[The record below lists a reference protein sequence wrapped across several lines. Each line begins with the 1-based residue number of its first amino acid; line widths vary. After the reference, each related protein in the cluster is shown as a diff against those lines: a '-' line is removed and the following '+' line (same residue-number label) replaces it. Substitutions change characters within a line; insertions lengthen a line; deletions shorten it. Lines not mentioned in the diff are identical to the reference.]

1 MRELEAGE
9 PIEGALVSAPP
20 VADMHYEDEEP
31 DKVDWVF
38 VRVEYADGRIREYG
52 ARDPQNFTI
61 SNPESVSTMA
71 FRRTGLSAG
80 GMGVVAAV
88 PSLSLSF
95 TANPRQG
102 LHIRTE
108 ATAEP
113 CEPSGEIARP
123 QQQ

>member
-9 PIEGALVSAPP
+9 PLEGTLVPADVP
-20 VADMHYEDEEP
+20 VEMRYEDEDP
-31 DKVDWVF
+31 GKVDWVF

-52 ARDPQNFTI
+52 ARDPQDFTI
-61 SNPESVSTMA
+61 SDPEQVPTMS

-108 ATAEP
+108 KTAT
-113 CEPSGEIARP
+113 SGAS
-123 QQQ
+123 